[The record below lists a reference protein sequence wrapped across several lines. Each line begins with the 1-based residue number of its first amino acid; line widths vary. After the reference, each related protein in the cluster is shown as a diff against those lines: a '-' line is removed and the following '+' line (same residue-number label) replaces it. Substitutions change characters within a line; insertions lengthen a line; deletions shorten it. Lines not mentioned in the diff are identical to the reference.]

1 MIDQSFF
8 ASEAVQEK
16 QVALGDDKMHKLHF
30 REYSGAAF
38 NAYAHAVKSEDLA
51 VRGSAMAILISD
63 SLCDEKG
70 ERQLTVAKAASLKPQ
85 AMQAL
90 FRAVL
95 EVNRVGQDDAG
106 NT

>member
-8 ASEAVQEK
+8 ASETVQEK
-16 QVALGDDKMHKLHF
+16 EVALGDGQMHKLHF
-30 REYSGAAF
+30 REYSGASF
-38 NAYAHAVKSEDLA
+38 NAYAHAIRSDDLA
-51 VRGSAMAILISD
+51 VRGGAMAILIAD

-95 EVNRVGQDDAG
+95 EVNQVGKDEAG